1 MDTGRKLNPMWIA
14 IAGGAVVT
22 AILIIGTIWMG
33 GSAST
38 RSEEAVRSVSLLFLD
53 ELAGRREQVVEDN
66 LNDNIE
72 MIRIAINMITEEDLS
87 DDEHRKA
94 FQIRIKT
101 LFDLERFAFIDTN
114 GLIYTSFGTSDEIDE
129 YHFDY
134 RNLTEPEIFV
144 KKLEEENKQVVI
156 AVPTG
161 GLSFNGETL
170 TVCFME
176 LSMERLL
183 AKASIK
189 TSNTDVTFCNLYSG
203 DGTSLSNLVLA
214 GNADTNNILKA
225 MEQADFTSGH
235 SLEQVTRDFEEGKRG
250 VVSFRY
256 KDVPETLAYVPVK
269 GTDWLL
275 TYLVRESV
283 ISDSVGSVSRTIIN
297 RSVIM
302 SLMIAFILA
311 AVFGYII
318 NENRK
323 HNLLV
328 IEKEKQETESR
339 AKQEE
344 LEKQLALKEKLAS
357 QSQALSEALAAAEE
371 SNKAKTAFL
380 SNMSHEIRTPMNAI
394 IGLDN
399 IALNDPETP
408 PKTREY
414 LEKIGD
420 SANHLLGLINDILD
434 MSRIESGR
442 MTLRNGEFSMPKL
455 IENINTMFSAQCHE
469 KGLEYQ
475 CRTIGSLDHNYIGD
489 DMKLRQVLINI
500 LGNAVKFTPEG
511 GRVDLTVEKTAGF
524 DGKSTLRFT
533 IADTGIGIREEFLPH
548 LFEAFAQEDSSTT
561 NKYGSSGLGLA
572 ITKNIVEM
580 MNGEISVESRK
591 GEGTAFYV
599 TVTLIDAEKKEGGAA
614 EEFDPGEMSVLIVD
628 DDPVACEHAKIV
640 LGKAGITADI
650 AASGKE
656 AVDMVNLRQARRMPY
671 NLILVDWQMPEM
683 DGVETT
689 RQIRAITGDVSA
701 IIILTAYRWDD
712 VLEEA
717 MQAGVDS
724 FISKPLFAS
733 AVIEEFSKALRR
745 KGIAGPG
752 KKQKAELSGRQVL
765 LAEDVQINAEIIIM
779 LLEARGMK
787 VDLAVNGRLAVE
799 QYTSHP
805 EGYYDAVLMD
815 MRMPE
820 MDGLTAAKLIRAS
833 GRADAGDI
841 PIIALTANA
850 FDEDVQR
857 SLQAGLNAHLSKPV
871 EPDALYETLESLI
884 RV

>member
-511 GRVDLTVEKTAGF
+511 GRVSFIIEAAARLE
-524 DGKSTLRFT
+524 GKATLRFV
-533 IADTGIGIREEFLPH
+533 ISDTGIGMSEDYLPH
-548 LFEAFAQEDSSTT
+548 IYDSFSQEDSSTT
-561 NKYGSSGLGLA
+561 NRFGSTGLGMP
-572 ITKNIVEM
+572 ITKSLVEL
-580 MNGEISVESRK
+580 MNGHIEVESEK
-591 GEGTAFYV
+591 GAGTTFTV
-599 TVTLIDAEKKEGGAA
+599 TVTLTESDRQDENPAVPHLKDIGPRELSA
-614 EEFDPGEMSVLIVD
+614 
-628 DDPVACEHAKIV
+628 PVPE
-640 LGKAGITADI
+640 TAD
-650 AASGKE
+650 
-656 AVDMVNLRQARRMPY
+656 LRGRR
-671 NLILVDWQMPEM
+671 I
-683 DGVETT
+683 
-689 RQIRAITGDVSA
+689 
-701 IIILTAYRWDD
+701 
-712 VLEEA
+712 
-717 MQAGVDS
+717 
-724 FISKPLFAS
+724 
-733 AVIEEFSKALRR
+733 
-745 KGIAGPG
+745 
-752 KKQKAELSGRQVL
+752 L
-765 LAEDVQINAEIIIM
+765 LAEDMAVNAEIM
-779 LLEARGMK
+779 MMVLGMREMEA
-787 VDLAVNGRLAVE
+787 DLAENGRIAVDMFA
-799 QYTSHP
+799 SHP
-805 EGYYDAVLMD
+805 AWYYDAVLMD

-820 MDGLTAAKLIRAS
+820 MDGLEASRRIRGMDREDAKAV
-833 GRADAGDI
+833 

-857 SLQAGLNAHLSKPV
+857 SMQAGLNAHLSKPV
-871 EPDALYETLESLI
+871 EPETLFGTLERL
-884 RV
+884 VK